1 MEFSYTV
8 SESDYVAGWKL
19 RRPRRLLKS
28 VMFWVFILVCLIL
41 LWGVVT
47 RSHDA
52 QPVELEPAS
61 RASTDPVHGVIVNVL
76 PFVLIV
82 GIWIFMLSQM
92 GTTIRRFYRKDPLMK
107 GVFTVTIVPEKI
119 AIANTAGF
127 SSEGRWSLYQSW
139 REGKNVIGLLMHT
152 GAWFVLVVSGL
163 SEPQRNELREILTS
177 ALPPV

>member
-8 SESDYVAGWKL
+8 SEADYVAGWKL

-28 VMFWVFILVCLIL
+28 AMFWVFILVCVIL

-52 QPVELEPAS
+52 QPVEPEPAS